1 MSPRGRASFVRYV
14 ASGRAPVQPDE
25 TTVEEIRLT
34 IGANQ
39 SLERVDLWL
48 ARQIRFV
55 SRTFIQHIIEEG
67 MVLADGQP
75 VAKPSQRI
83 GPGDEL
89 LVRVPRRPRPQILAE
104 DIPLSVVHED
114 EHLMVIDK
122 PTGMVV
128 HPARGN
134 FSGTLVNALMSYLD
148 DLPEEAG
155 EEFRPGIVHRL
166 DRDTTGLMV
175 IGKTPEAVRELSR
188 MFHDREIHRIYRA
201 LVWGS
206 PRQLQGTV
214 TTGIGRDPRDRLKM
228 AVLAEPLGRH
238 AVTHYKTTARFDFL
252 SLLEL
257 KLETGRTHQIR
268 VHLLHLGHPVF
279 GDADYGGRD
288 PRRAGFTGDRQSRA
302 HRYLDLIQRQALHS
316 WRMGFRHPIGGQ
328 ELEFEAPLPP
338 DMAAVLQGESLQA
351 GHVPV
356 SSSSAWTWAE
366 GHHGLPDSGRAPLPD
381 PERPSEN
388 RIRAR
393 RGRV

>member
-1 MSPRGRASFVRYV
+1 MSPRGRSSFVRYG
-14 ASGRAPVQPDE
+14 ASAVPPAPSQPE
-25 TTVEEIRLT
+25 VEEIRLA

-39 SLERVDLWL
+39 SPERVDLWL
-48 ARQIRFV
+48 SRQIRFV

-67 MVLADGQP
+67 MVLAGGKP
-75 VAKPSQRI
+75 VAKPSQRV

-89 LVRVPRRPRPQILAE
+89 LVRVPRRPRPLITAE
-104 DIPLSVVHED
+104 DIPLSVLHED
-114 EHLMVIDK
+114 EHILVIDK
-122 PTGMVV
+122 PAGMVV

-134 FSGTLVNALMSYLD
+134 FSGTLVNALMNYLD
-148 DLPEEAG
+148 EMPEEAS

-175 IGKTPEAVRELSR
+175 VGKTPEAVRELSR

-214 TTGIGRDPRDRLKM
+214 ETGIGRDPRDRLKM

-268 VHLLHLGHPVF
+268 VHLLHVGHPVL
-279 GDADYGGRD
+279 GDPDYGGRD
-288 PRRAGFTGDRQSRA
+288 ARRAGFTGDRQSRA
-302 HRYLDLIQRQALHS
+302 HRYLELLPRQALHS
-316 WRMGFRHPIGGQ
+316 WRMGLRHPVSGA

-338 DMAAVLQGESLQA
+338 DMAAVLDHETLKDG
-351 GHVPV
+351 
-356 SSSSAWTWAE
+356 
-366 GHHGLPDSGRAPLPD
+366 PLPASTSSVWSWS
-381 PERPSEN
+381 ERHRTASRAATRPPRETAPPDEN

-393 RGRV
+393 KGRV